1 MTLTDPSPFSQL
13 SSSLLRRRWTIL
25 LTAALGTALVFGVAT
40 MLPLRYTAKAQLV
53 VKAQQPSLLAG
64 QQAVITQSPDEPTV
78 LTEITAI
85 TSYDQLQRVLDSLK
99 TDPVFGHIVA
109 ARTDTN
115 NEQDLLPL
123 LRTWLERIL
132 SAQNNGWLTLRELQR
147 NLKVF
152 QEAGSH
158 VIGVSFVSGKPAD
171 SAAIVNRVVKLY
183 VEHQQEA
190 KRAATDRAL
199 AWVDGRLKTL
209 QKDSAATEAS
219 LHEYQSSRQLIDT
232 SHTGAMDQRLADLS
246 KELATAD
253 ADAAARAERLKNIE
267 DLRHSGAT
275 AESLAGAFNTPAL
288 IDLRRH
294 AWDLMQARIKL
305 ATTFHKDD
313 PSIDLVD
320 RQIQEVRRQIGAEVM
335 SSIQGL
341 IGDARVATA
350 RAESLRARLDLLQ
363 TSTSDSGVRALERQD
378 ALNRAL
384 YINLAQREEEL
395 HQQREGLSP
404 NIDILSLA
412 APPDRP
418 TSPGPIL
425 FVPPALIAF
434 TILGCFIAVLR
445 ERMDHTLRGESEIA
459 TALGLR
465 CAGLVP
471 RVRPPN
477 QMRLHEYLL
486 SHPFSHYAEAIRSL
500 VATTHL
506 RPADRPNKVILV
518 TSSLPSEGKTTLA
531 VSLATYTAK
540 LGYRVL
546 LVDLDLRKPGVLR
559 AFGGRDQDATQLPPE
574 QGPLS
579 EASVQHLPGLNL
591 DYLPVR
597 RNRSVDP
604 VALFARADIANSLH
618 RLRDRY
624 DCIVI
629 DSAPLLAITE
639 ARLLAAMADRILFVV
654 KSGSTR
660 HEEARAALDILRNG
674 GFLERDSAALA
685 SVVINQ
691 IDPKDHLS
699 YGYGHDYPDADF
711 SAPRHARSAYPQISG
726 NPRAKRGSR

>member
-1 MTLTDPSPFSQL
+1 MTLADPAPFSQVF
-13 SSSLLRRRWTIL
+13 SALLRRRWTVL
-25 LTAALGTALVFGVAT
+25 LTATLGTAVVFGVAA

-53 VKAQQPSLLAG
+53 VKSQQPGLLAG

-85 TSYDQLQRVLDSLK
+85 TSYDQQQQVLDSLK
-99 TDPVFGHIVA
+99 SDPEFGHIVA
-109 ARTDTN
+109 AGTDAR
-115 NEQDLLPL
+115 NEQDLLPF
-123 LRTWLERIL
+123 LRTWLEHSL

-158 VIGVSFVSGKPAD
+158 VIGVSFVSGRAAD

-183 VEHQQEA
+183 VEHQQEE

-209 QKDSAATEAS
+209 QKDSVATEAG
-219 LHEYQSSRQLIDT
+219 LREYQSSRQLLDT
-232 SHTGAMDQRLADLS
+232 SHSGALDQRLADIS
-246 KELATAD
+246 KELAIAD
-253 ADAAARAERLKNIE
+253 ADAAARSERLKYIE
-267 DLRHSGAT
+267 DLRRAGAT
-275 AESLAGAFNTPAL
+275 IESLAGAFNTPAL
-288 IDLRRH
+288 IELRRH
-294 AWDLMQARIKL
+294 ALDLMQAKIKL
-305 ATTFHKDD
+305 ATTYHKDD

-320 RQIQEVRRQIGAEVM
+320 RQIQEVRRQMGVEVT
-335 SSIQGL
+335 SNIQGL
-341 IGDARVATA
+341 IGDARAAAA

-363 TSTSDSGVRALERQD
+363 ASTSDSSVRALERQD
-378 ALNRAL
+378 ALNRRL
-384 YINLAQREEEL
+384 YLNLAEREEEL

-425 FVPPALIAF
+425 FIPPALIAF

-445 ERMDHTLRGESEIA
+445 ERLDHALRGESEITA
-459 TALGLR
+459 ALGLR

-471 RVRPPN
+471 RVRTPT
-477 QMRLHEYLL
+477 QMHLHEYLL
-486 SHPFSHYAEAIRSL
+486 SHPFSHYAEAIRSV

-506 RPADRPNKVILV
+506 RPADRVNKVILV
-518 TSSLPSEGKTTLA
+518 TSSLPGEGKTTMA

-546 LVDLDLRKPGVLR
+546 LVDLDLRKLGILR
-559 AFGGRDQDATQLPPE
+559 AFGGRDQDTTSIPPQ

-579 EASVQHLPGLNL
+579 EASVQHLPSLNL

-597 RNRSVDP
+597 RNPSLDP
-604 VALFARADIANSLH
+604 VALFAQADIANSLNI
-618 RLRDRY
+618 LRDHY

-629 DSAPLLAITE
+629 DSAPLLPITE

-660 HEEARAALDILRNG
+660 REEACGALDMLRDG
-674 GFLERDSAALA
+674 GFLDHNSGALA

-691 IDPKDHLS
+691 INPKDMSYRYRYEYPDSEFSRDSPASSTSHLS
-699 YGYGHDYPDADF
+699 VN
-711 SAPRHARSAYPQISG
+711 PQAE
-726 NPRAKRGSR
+726 RDLR

>member
-1 MTLTDPSPFSQL
+1 MTLTQPSPFSQVL
-13 SSSLLRRRWTIL
+13 STLLRRRWTIL
-25 LTAALGTALVFGVAT
+25 LTATLGTALVFGVAT

-53 VKAQQPSLLAG
+53 VTSQQPSLLTG

-85 TSYDQLQRVLDSLK
+85 TSYDQLRRVLDSLK
-99 TDPVFGHIVA
+99 NDPQFGHIVA
-109 ARTDTN
+109 ARTDGASD
-115 NEQDLLPL
+115 QDLLSL
-123 LRTWLERIL
+123 LRTWLERVL
-132 SAQNNGWLTLRELQR
+132 SAQNNGWLTIRELQR
-147 NLKVF
+147 SLKVF

-158 VIGVSFVSGKPAD
+158 VIGVSFVSGRAVD

-219 LHEYQSSRQLIDT
+219 LRAYQSSRQLIDT

-246 KELATAD
+246 RELATAE
-253 ADAAARAERLKNIE
+253 ADAAARSERVKNIE
-267 DLRHSGAT
+267 DLRHTGVP
-275 AESLAGAFNTPAL
+275 AESLAGAFNTPS
-288 IDLRRH
+288 IIELRRR
-294 AWDLMQARIKL
+294 ALDLMQAKIKL
-305 ATTFHKDD
+305 TTTYHKDD

-320 RQIQEVRRQIGAEVM
+320 RQIQEVRRLMGVEVT
-335 SSIQGL
+335 SGIQGL
-341 IGDARVATA
+341 ISDARVSAA
-350 RAESLRARLDLLQ
+350 RVASLRSRLDLLQ
-363 TSTSDSGVRALERQD
+363 ASSSDSSVRTLERQD

-384 YINLAQREEEL
+384 YLNLAQREEEL

-404 NIDILSLA
+404 NIAILSRA

-418 TSPGPIL
+418 TSPSAIL
-425 FVPPALIAF
+425 FVPPALIVF

-445 ERMDHTLRGESEIA
+445 ERLDHTLRGEPEITA
-459 TALGLR
+459 ALGLR

-471 RVRPPN
+471 RVRPPK

-500 VATTHL
+500 VVATYL
-506 RPADRPNKVILV
+506 RPADESNKVILV
-518 TSSLPSEGKTTLA
+518 TSSLSGEGKSTLA

-546 LVDLDLRKPGVLR
+546 LVDLDLRKPGILR
-559 AFGGRDQDATQLPPE
+559 AFGGSDQEASPSSPQ

-597 RNRSVDP
+597 RNRSLDP
-604 VALFARADIANSLH
+604 VALFARADIANSLGK
-618 RLRDRY
+618 LRDRY
-624 DCIVI
+624 DCILI

-660 HEEARAALDILRNG
+660 QEEASAALDMLRNG
-674 GFLERDSAALA
+674 AFMNRDSATQA

-691 IDPKDHLS
+691 IDPKSHMS
-699 YGYGHDYPDADF
+699 YRYKYDYADSEFPPDRPAH
-711 SAPRHARSAYPQISG
+711 SAVPQIGGS
-726 NPRAKRGSR
+726 PLVKRGSR

>member
-1 MTLTDPSPFSQL
+1 MTLTDPSPFSQVL
-13 SSSLLRRRWTIL
+13 STLLRRRWIIL
-25 LTAALGTALVFGVAT
+25 LTALLGTGTVFGAAT

-53 VKAQQPSLLAG
+53 VKSQQPSLLAG

-85 TSYDQLQRVLDSLK
+85 TAYDQLRRVLDSLR
-99 TDPVFGHIVA
+99 TDPKFGHIVA
-109 ARTDTN
+109 TRTDTD

-123 LRTWLERIL
+123 LRTWIERVL
-132 SAQNNGWLTLRELQR
+132 SAQNNGWLTMRELQR
-147 NLKVF
+147 SLKVF

-158 VIGVSFVSGKPAD
+158 VIGVSFVSGRAAD
-171 SAAIVNRVVKLY
+171 SAAIVNRIVKLY

-209 QKDSAATEAS
+209 QKDSAATETS
-219 LHEYQSSRQLIDT
+219 LREYQSSRQLIDT
-232 SHTGAMDQRLADLS
+232 SHSGAMDQRLADLS
-246 KELATAD
+246 RELASAE
-253 ADAAARAERLKNIE
+253 AEAAARSERVRSIE
-267 DLRHSGAT
+267 ELRRGGAP
-275 AESLAGAFNTPAL
+275 AESLAGAFNTPS
-288 IDLRRH
+288 IVDLRRH
-294 AWDLMQARIKL
+294 ALDLMQAKIKL
-305 ATTFHKDD
+305 ATTYHKDD

-320 RQIQEVRRQIGAEVM
+320 RQIQEVRRLMGVEVT
-335 SSIQGL
+335 SGIQGL
-341 IGDARVATA
+341 ISDARVSAA
-350 RAESLRARLDLLQ
+350 RVASLRSRLDLLQ
-363 TSTSDSGVRALERQD
+363 ASSSDSSVRALERQD

-384 YINLAQREEEL
+384 YLNLAQREEEL

-418 TSPGPIL
+418 TSPAPIL

-445 ERMDHTLRGESEIA
+445 ERLDHTLRGESEITA
-459 TALGLR
+459 ALGLR

-500 VATTHL
+500 VAATHL
-506 RPADRPNKVILV
+506 RPSDQSNKVILV
-518 TSSLPSEGKTTLA
+518 TSSLPGEGKTTLA

-559 AFGGRDQDATQLPPE
+559 AFGGREQDAPPIPPQ

-579 EASVQHLPGLNL
+579 EASVQHLPGLKL

-597 RNRSVDP
+597 RNRSLDP
-604 VALFARADIANSLH
+604 VALFARADIANSLG
-618 RLRDRY
+618 RLRERY

-660 HEEARAALDILRNG
+660 REEACGAFDMLRNG
-674 GFLERDSAALA
+674 GFLNRDSAALA

-691 IDPKDHLS
+691 IDPKSHMS
-699 YGYGHDYPDADF
+699 YRYKYDYPDSDF
-711 SAPRHARSAYPQISG
+711 PPERPARSAVRQIAG
-726 NPRAKRGSR
+726 NAQAKREPR

>member
-1 MTLTDPSPFSQL
+1 
-13 SSSLLRRRWTIL
+13 
-25 LTAALGTALVFGVAT
+25 
-40 MLPLRYTAKAQLV
+40 
-53 VKAQQPSLLAG
+53 LLAG

-85 TSYDQLQRVLDSLK
+85 TSYDQLRRVLDSLK
-99 TDPVFGHIVA
+99 NDPEFGHIVA
-109 ARTDTN
+109 AQTDAK
-115 NEQDLLPL
+115 NEQDLLRL
-123 LRTWLERIL
+123 LQTWFERVL
-132 SAQNNGWLTLRELQR
+132 SAQKDGWLTLRELQR

-158 VIGVSFVSGKPAD
+158 VIGVNFVSGRAAE

-183 VEHQQEA
+183 VEYQQEA

-209 QKDSAATEAS
+209 KKDSTDAEAS
-219 LHEYQSSRQLIDT
+219 LREYQSSRKLIDT
-232 SHTGAMDQRLADLS
+232 SHSGALDQRLADLS

-253 ADAAARAERLKNIE
+253 ADAAARSERVKNIE
-267 DLRHSGAT
+267 DLRRAGVT
-275 AESLAGAFNTPAL
+275 AESLAGAFDTPAL

-294 AWDLMQARIKL
+294 ALDLMQAKIKL
-305 ATTFHKDD
+305 ARTYHKDD

-320 RQIQEVRRQIGAEVM
+320 RQIEEVRRQMGVEAK

-341 IGDARVATA
+341 IADARVAAA
-350 RAESLRARLDLLQ
+350 RAESLRTRLDLLQ
-363 TSTSDSGVRALERQD
+363 ASSSDSGVRALERQD

-384 YINLAQREEEL
+384 YLNLAQREEEL

-445 ERMDHTLRGESEIA
+445 ERLDHTLRGESEITA
-459 TALGLR
+459 ALGLR

-471 RVRPPN
+471 RARPPN
-477 QMRLHEYLL
+477 KMHPHEYLL
-486 SHPFSHYAEAIRSL
+486 NYPFSHYAEAIRSL

-506 RPADRPNKVILV
+506 RPADRANKVILV
-518 TSSLPSEGKTTLA
+518 TSSLPGEGKTTLA

-546 LVDLDLRKPGVLR
+546 LVDLDLRKPGILR
-559 AFGGRDQDATQLPPE
+559 AFGGRDQDTTPIPPE
-574 QGPLS
+574 QAPLS
-579 EASVQHLPGLNL
+579 EASVHHLPSLNL

-597 RNRSVDP
+597 RNRSLDP
-604 VALFARADIANSLH
+604 VALFARADIANSLNI
-618 RLRDRY
+618 LRYRY

-629 DSAPLLAITE
+629 DSAPLLATTE
-639 ARLLAAMADRILFVV
+639 ARLLASMADRILFVV

-660 HEEARAALDILRNG
+660 HEEACAALDTLRNG
-674 GFLERDSAALA
+674 GFLDRDSAALV

-691 IDPKDHLS
+691 IDPKDHVS
-699 YGYGHDYPDADF
+699 YRYRYDYPDTEF
-711 SAPRHARSAYPQISG
+711 SPDRPFRSAIPQISS
-726 NPRAKRGSR
+726 NPPAKRGSR